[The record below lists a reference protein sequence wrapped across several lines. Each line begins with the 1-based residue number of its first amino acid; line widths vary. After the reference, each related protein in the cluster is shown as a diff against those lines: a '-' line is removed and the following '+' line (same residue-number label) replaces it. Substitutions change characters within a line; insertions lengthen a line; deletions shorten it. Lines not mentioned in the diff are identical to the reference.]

1 MTKTKLQKVR
11 EMCTTKNFL
20 IFSIVAI
27 VVFSFMFM
35 MTVPIFAQADSNGTL
50 NQIVGTVVGIV
61 KTAALYIGIIVVIWG
76 VFQIILA
83 MRREDSEGIS
93 KQVTTI
99 VIGSLLVA
107 FGAFIN
113 KILSA
118 LGVGI
123 NVN

>member
-1 MTKTKLQKVR
+1 MKKTKLQKVQ

-27 VVFSFMFM
+27 IVFSFMFM
-35 MTVPIFAQADSNGTL
+35 MIVPIFANNSNNTL

-107 FGAFIN
+107 FGAFIDD
-113 KILSA
+113 ILGA
-118 LGVGI
+118 LGVSI
-123 NVN
+123 TVQ